1 MKAQTM
7 LISALLFAFVIA
19 LFAVINVNSVKVNFM
34 FAQTQIPLILVILA
48 STLLGGLVIGLFG
61 MVRVFRLQRQIK
73 LLNKQVNELTAEVEK
88 KTAPKLTPFSI
99 DEAAAPQARTTV
111 DH

>member
-1 MKAQTM
+1 MKTQTM

-19 LFAVINVNSVKVNFM
+19 LFAVINVNSVQVNFM
-34 FAQTQIPLILVILA
+34 FAKTQIPLILVILA

-61 MVRVFRLQRQIK
+61 MVRVFRLQRQVK
-73 LLNKQVNELTAEVEK
+73 LLNKQVNELTAEMEK
-88 KTAPKLTPFSI
+88 NAKPELKPFSI
-99 DEAAAPQARTTV
+99 DEVAAPQARTLV

>member
-19 LFAVINVNSVKVNFM
+19 LFAVINVNSVQVNFM

-61 MVRVFRLQRQIK
+61 MVRVFRLQRQVK

-88 KTAPKLTPFSI
+88 KAKPELKPFSI
-99 DEAAAPQARTTV
+99 DEIAAPQARTSV

>member
-19 LFAVINVNSVKVNFM
+19 LFAVINVNSVQVNFM
-34 FAQTQIPLILVILA
+34 FAQAQIPLILVILA
-48 STLLGGLVIGLFG
+48 STLIGGLVIGLFG
-61 MVRVFRLQRQIK
+61 MVRVFRLQRQVK
-73 LLNKQVNELTAEVEK
+73 LLNKQVNELTVEVESK
-88 KTAPKLTPFSI
+88 AKPEFIPFSI
-99 DEAAAPQARTTV
+99 DEAELPQTRTSV

>member
-1 MKAQTM
+1 MMKAQTM

-19 LFAVINVNSVKVNFM
+19 LFAVINVNSVQVNFM

-61 MVRVFRLQRQIK
+61 MVRVFRLQRQVK
-73 LLNKQVNELTAEVEK
+73 LLNKQVNELTAEVERK
-88 KTAPKLTPFSI
+88 AKPELTPFSI
-99 DEAAAPQARTTV
+99 DESLPQTRTSV